1 MENILYA
8 LIVVGLFFPFLAI
21 RVILGK
27 DKKFRGSCG
36 SMNVTGDGSGT
47 CSICGR
53 SEGDPCGNEDSSS
66 DAMKAAIA
74 AEAGNR

>member
-1 MENILYA
+1 MENVIYA
-8 LIVVGLFFPFLAI
+8 LIVIGLFFPFLAI

-36 SMNVTGDGSGT
+36 SMNVTNDGSGS

-53 SEGDPCGNEDSSS
+53 SEGDPCGNEEEASG
-66 DAMKAAIA
+66 AMQAAIA
-74 AEAGNR
+74 AEAKGL